1 MYFCSLCKRTMK
13 PSPLPP
19 KPSATYAGPRV
30 RCEWNQKDGPG
41 SWLGF
46 TPGQRQRK
54 TYKMYSVEKDASEP
68 WISTGGDHETVTP
81 LPRTSEKEGEGRAW
95 NWRDSA
101 VETLL
106 TFKLRYP
113 LRLLQYQQLRS
124 SRIPRITVR
133 MPIPAALAQETDT
146 STLVWEPCSNSLH
159 RGFAI
164 RAAPPSPQG
173 VFHPTP
179 PRAPMGLQHAY
190 TETEPSLGASQVC
203 VHSSNANCCGP
214 QNPGSKSNRCS
225 GSWPF
230 CGLSYLSIRAS
241 LKHFPQLSV
250 HKKETEINFNLMSAV
265 SWVPW

>member
-68 WISTGGDHETVTP
+68 WISAGGDHETVTP

-146 STLVWEPCSNSLH
+146 STLVWEPCSRLWWNMCQPSLFTGALRSEQH
-159 RGFAI
+159 L
-164 RAAPPSPQG
+164 PVPKEYS
-173 VFHPTP
+173 TP
-179 PRAPMGLQHAY
+179 PH
-190 TETEPSLGASQVC
+190 LGHPWASSTHIQR
-203 VHSSNANCCGP
+203 
-214 QNPGSKSNRCS
+214 QNH
-225 GSWPF
+225 
-230 CGLSYLSIRAS
+230 L
-241 LKHFPQLSV
+241 
-250 HKKETEINFNLMSAV
+250 
-265 SWVPW
+265 

>member
-1 MYFCSLCKRTMK
+1 
-13 PSPLPP
+13 
-19 KPSATYAGPRV
+19 
-30 RCEWNQKDGPG
+30 
-41 SWLGF
+41 
-46 TPGQRQRK
+46 
-54 TYKMYSVEKDASEP
+54 MYSVERDASEP
-68 WISTGGDHETVTP
+68 WISAGGDHETVIP
-81 LPRTSEKEGEGRAW
+81 LPRTSEKEGEGKSW

-101 VETLL
+101 VITLL

-133 MPIPAALAQETDT
+133 MPIPAALARETDK
-146 STLVWEPCSNSLH
+146 STLVWKPCSRLWWNVSIFSLH

-164 RAAPPSPQG
+164 RAASLSPQG
-173 VFHPTP
+173 VLFHPTP
-179 PRAPMGLQHAY
+179 HQAPVGLQHAY

-203 VHSSNANCCGP
+203 VQSSSANCHGP
-214 QNPGSKSNRCS
+214 QHPGSKCNRCS

-230 CGLSYLSIRAS
+230 CGLSYLSIRTS

-250 HKKETEINFNLMSAV
+250 HKKETEINFDLMSAV